1 MRRAVLAAIW
11 IIAGA
16 AIWNGFFD
24 LYVSRGEREYLQ
36 KRAEFDLGLAA
47 EPSMA
52 AVMGEAR
59 YLGTIAATSWAALV
73 TGLGLV
79 TVFLYPGSRHA
90 RDTGSKGAS
99 QP

>member
-36 KRAEFDLGLAA
+36 KRAEFELGLGA
-47 EPSMA
+47 EPSIA

-59 YLGTIAATSWAALV
+59 YLGVIAERCRR
-73 TGLGLV
+73 
-79 TVFLYPGSRHA
+79 SRM
-90 RDTGSKGAS
+90 GAVADDIVRTFEVRES
-99 QP
+99 